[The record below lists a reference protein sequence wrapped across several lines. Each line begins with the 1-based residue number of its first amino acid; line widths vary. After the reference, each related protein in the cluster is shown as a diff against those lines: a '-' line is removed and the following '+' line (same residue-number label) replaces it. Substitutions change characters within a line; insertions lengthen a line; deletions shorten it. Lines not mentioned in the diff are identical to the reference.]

1 MCGRF
6 TQRLSWEELHRLADL
21 IGQPRNLAPRY
32 SIAPTT
38 QIEVHRPAETGGN
51 ELVQMRWGL
60 VPGWWKKPLKDLPA
74 TFNARAETVAEKP
87 MFRTAFKTRR
97 CIIPAS
103 GFYEWTGKAG
113 AKTPHYFSAR
123 SGEPLAFAA
132 LWEQAKHPGTGEPLT
147 SATIIV
153 GAANNWMNRFHD
165 RQPVI
170 LDWRDA
176 NAWMRGDD
184 RGALL
189 RAPPEDSLNE
199 WIVSTR
205 VNKAGAG
212 DDDASLVDPV
222 ETVLL

>member
-1 MCGRF
+1 M
-6 TQRLSWEELHRLADL
+6 
-21 IGQPRNLAPRY
+21 
-32 SIAPTT
+32 
-38 QIEVHRPAETGGN
+38 
-51 ELVQMRWGL
+51 
-60 VPGWWKKPLKDLPA
+60 
-74 TFNARAETVAEKP
+74 
-87 MFRTAFKTRR
+87 
-97 CIIPAS
+97 
-103 GFYEWTGKAG
+103 
-113 AKTPHYFSAR
+113 
-123 SGEPLAFAA
+123 
-132 LWEQAKHPGTGEPLT
+132 WEQAKHPDTGEPLT

-170 LDWRDA
+170 LDWRDV